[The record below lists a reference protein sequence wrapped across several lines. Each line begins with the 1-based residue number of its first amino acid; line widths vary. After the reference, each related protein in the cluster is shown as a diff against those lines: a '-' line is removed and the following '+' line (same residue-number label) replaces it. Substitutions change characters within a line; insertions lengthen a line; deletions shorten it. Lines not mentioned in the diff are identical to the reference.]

1 MKRSDFTLSAM
12 AVLAALSTAGCG
24 SIEESDPKPQLSAV
38 SAPGTDFG
46 QTLVGTRKRLDF
58 RLRNSDSGLARVKP
72 LENITIT
79 VTPAE
84 LGPSH
89 TCPARLEEGDECFVS
104 LYFEPAAAAT
114 LAGELRV
121 TSNAGAVT
129 LPLSG
134 SALTALSPAQA
145 AVVFDGSADGNF
157 GTVARNAS
165 KTLVYAVR
173 NIGNAAGALTI
184 TAPTG
189 TGWRAS
195 DDCPDT
201 LNAGASCNVSVSFAP
216 TASGISVPTP
226 LVISVPYNAA
236 YGGLALP
243 LTGTGG

>member
-1 MKRSDFTLSAM
+1 MTRIAF
-12 AVLAALSTAGCG
+12 VLAAVGAAALAGCG
-24 SIEESDPKPQLSAV
+24 SIEESDPKPQLTAV

-58 RLRNSDSGLARVKP
+58 RLRNSDAGLAKVKP
-72 LENITIT
+72 LENIVIEA
-79 VTPAE
+79 VPPE
-84 LGPSH
+84 LGPQH
-89 TCPARLEEGDECFVS
+89 TCPTRLEEGDECFLSV
-104 LYFEPAAAAT
+104 YYQPAAAAT

-121 TSNAGAVT
+121 TSNAGVVS

-134 SALTALSPAQA
+134 TAVTALSPAAA
-145 AVVFDGSADGNF
+145 AVVFVGSTDGNF
-157 GTVARNAS
+157 GTVPRNGS
-165 KTLVYAVR
+165 KTLVYVVR
-173 NIGNAAGALTI
+173 NIGNADGALTI

-201 LNAGASCNVSVSFAP
+201 LTTGANCNVSVTFEP

-226 LVISVPYNAA
+226 LVIGVPYNAA